1 MPSIK
6 TILTT
11 AVIAVLAVYV
21 AKMVL
26 PAEWKANL

>member
-1 MPSIK
+1 MPSVK
-6 TILTT
+6 TIAIT

-26 PAEWKANL
+26 PDEWKTKI